1 MPLPADFALTGRW
14 CDRGESH
21 DDLDYS
27 ELPSDGLESGDRF
40 VDIVARMRRATLAA
54 NSCLPMRNN
63 GKPESRNKDAF
74 LQQHVTHLDGGSR
87 LPYDYGDDGGLSGQR
102 LEARFGYL
110 LAEVVRVIPERL
122 NAFRVR
128 LEELN
133 RCKCARGNSRRQ
145 RV

>member
-1 MPLPADFALTGRW
+1 
-14 CDRGESH
+14 
-21 DDLDYS
+21 
-27 ELPSDGLESGDRF
+27 PSDSLEGGDCL
-40 VDIVARMRRATLAA
+40 VDVVTRMRRAELAP
-54 NSCLPMRNN
+54 NTRLPMRNN

-74 LQQHVTHLDGGSR
+74 HQQHVTHLYGGRR

-102 LEARFGYL
+102 LEAGFGYL
-110 LAEVVRVIPERL
+110 LAEAVRVIPERL